1 MLIAAALIELELG
14 EADSIK
20 DKRKVVRSVKD
31 RLRERF
37 NVSVAEVAAQDERH
51 SICIGCVKVG
61 IDAKH
66 LREQLEGAV
75 RFVESLGLAEVVGD
89 DVTVVRL
96 DELTELAGEAGEGEA
111 DDEWQRQL
119 ARDWEDE

>member
-1 MLIAAALIELELG
+1 MLIAAALIELELVQ
-14 EADSIK
+14 ADSIK

-31 RLRERF
+31 RLRKRF
-37 NVSVAEVAAQDERH
+37 NVSVAEVADQDDRH

-61 IDAKH
+61 IDARQ

-89 DVTVVRL
+89 DVTIVRL
-96 DELTELAGEAGEGEA
+96 DELVEQDDDEDAGEDEA
-111 DDEWQRQL
+111 L
-119 ARDWEDE
+119 ARDWESE